1 MALFKRLKKPD
12 PEKEKQLREDI
23 RAEGGLKKNDFLAM
37 VLGAMIVIL
46 PVAAATLAVMCL
58 FIWLFF

>member
-1 MALFKRLKKPD
+1 L
-12 PEKEKQLREDI
+12 E
-23 RAEGGLKKNDFLAM
+23 KNDFLAM